1 MANLGIETAIGIS
14 FILGL
19 ILPLVG
25 LGGVISLVIMGFVAT
40 YLTKPE
46 LTSAKV
52 GGIATGVFCIFFFFY
67 GFLTPPTVPYVL
79 PNPLSLGVVVAF
91 SGILNLIFSLIVSLV
106 IYGGFGLIG
115 GYLAVK
121 FFMEKKEKKT
131 EIKQK
136 YTKPR
141 RSLKRA

>member
-1 MANLGIETAIGIS
+1 MANFSIETAIGIS

-40 YLTKPE
+40 YITKLE
-46 LTSAKV
+46 QTSAKV
-52 GGIATGVFCIFFFFY
+52 GGIATGVFCVFFFFF

-106 IYGGFGLIG
+106 IYGAFGLLG

-131 EIKQK
+131 EIKQ
-136 YTKPR
+136 TPPR
-141 RSLKRA
+141 RILKRA

>member
-1 MANLGIETAIGIS
+1 MANFSIETAIGIS

-40 YLTKPE
+40 YITKPE
-46 LTSAKV
+46 QTSAKV
-52 GGIATGVFCIFFFFY
+52 GGIATGVFCVFFFFF

-106 IYGGFGLIG
+106 IYGAFGLLG

-131 EIKQK
+131 EIKQ
-136 YTKPR
+136 TQPR
-141 RSLKRA
+141 KTLKRA

>member
-46 LTSAKV
+46 QTSAKV

>member
-46 LTSAKV
+46 QTSAKV
-52 GGIATGVFCIFFFFY
+52 GGIATGVFCVFFFFY

-79 PNPLSLGVVVAF
+79 PNPLSLGAVVAF
-91 SGILNLIFSLIVSLV
+91 SGILNLIFSLVVSLI

-141 RSLKRA
+141 WSLKRA

>member
-1 MANLGIETAIGIS
+1 MADLGIETAIGIS

-25 LGGVISLVIMGFVAT
+25 LGGVISLVIMGFTAT

-46 LTSAKV
+46 QTSARV
-52 GGIATGVFCIFFFFY
+52 GGIATGVFCVFFFFY
-67 GFLTPPTVPYVL
+67 TFLTGPTVPYVL
-79 PNPLSLGVVVAF
+79 PNPLTLGVLVAF
-91 SGILNLIFSLIVSLV
+91 SGIFNLVLSLIISLI
-106 IYGGFGLIG
+106 IYGGFGLLG

-121 FFMEKKEKKT
+121 FFMEKKEKKPEFQQT
-131 EIKQK
+131 R
-136 YTKPR
+136 PR

>member
-46 LTSAKV
+46 ETSAKV
-52 GGIATGVFCIFFFFY
+52 GGIATVVFCVFFFFY
-67 GFLTPPTVPYVL
+67 GFLTPPSVPYVL

-91 SGILNLIFSLIVSLV
+91 SGILNLIFSLIVSLI

-131 EIKQK
+131 EIKQN
-136 YTKPR
+136 TKPR

>member
-1 MANLGIETAIGIS
+1 MGNLGIETAIGIS

-25 LGGVISLVIMGFVAT
+25 LGGVISLVIMGFMAT

-46 LTSAKV
+46 QTSARV
-52 GGIATGVFCIFFFFY
+52 GGIATGVFCLFFFFY
-67 GFLTPPTVPYVL
+67 SFLTPPTVPYVL
-79 PNPLSLGVVVAF
+79 PNPLTLGVLVAF
-91 SGILNLIFSLIVSLV
+91 SGILNLIFSLIVSLI

>member
-1 MANLGIETAIGIS
+1 MANSGIETAIGIS

-46 LTSAKV
+46 QTSAKV

>member
-1 MANLGIETAIGIS
+1 MANFSIETAIGIS

-40 YLTKPE
+40 YITKPE
-46 LTSAKV
+46 QTSAKV
-52 GGIATGVFCIFFFFY
+52 GGIATGVFCVFFFFF

-106 IYGGFGLIG
+106 IYGAFGLLG

-131 EIKQK
+131 EIKQ
-136 YTKPR
+136 TQPR
-141 RSLKRA
+141 RILKRA

>member
-46 LTSAKV
+46 QTSAKV
-52 GGIATGVFCIFFFFY
+52 GGIATGVFCVFFFFY

-79 PNPLSLGVVVAF
+79 PNPLSLGAVVAF
-91 SGILNLIFSLIVSLV
+91 SGILNLIFSLVVSLI

>member
-46 LTSAKV
+46 QTSVKV

-67 GFLTPPTVPYVL
+67 GFLTPPTLPYIL

>member
-1 MANLGIETAIGIS
+1 MANFSIETAIGIS

-40 YLTKPE
+40 YITKPE
-46 LTSAKV
+46 QTSAKV
-52 GGIATGVFCIFFFFY
+52 GGIATGVFCVFFFFF

-106 IYGGFGLIG
+106 IYGAFGLLG

-131 EIKQK
+131 EIKQ
-136 YTKPR
+136 TPPR
-141 RSLKRA
+141 RILKRA